1 MIIEIYP
8 PQSLCIGIYSSA
20 QDRMSDYFRPPCLFA
35 YEAAMSHLDAV
46 GASAPPTLTL
56 CAKGHKGVSERT
68 RSHQLKT

>member
-46 GASAPPTLTL
+46 GASAPQHSRCVRRAT
-56 CAKGHKGVSERT
+56 KGSPSEQGLI
-68 RSHQLKT
+68 S